1 MTGTGTGG
9 VSGGGSLLWGVGNQ
23 HLIGLRLLSLSSIAG
38 MCAMDA
44 AKFFFGVRLE
54 SRMTWRGGRRVCVC
68 VVVV

>member
-1 MTGTGTGG
+1 MAA
-9 VSGGGSLLWGVGNQ
+9 GGSLLWGVGNQ
-23 HLIGLRLLSLSSIAG
+23 HLIGLRLLSLSSSAG

-54 SRMTWRGGRRVCVC
+54 SRMTWRGGERRVCVC